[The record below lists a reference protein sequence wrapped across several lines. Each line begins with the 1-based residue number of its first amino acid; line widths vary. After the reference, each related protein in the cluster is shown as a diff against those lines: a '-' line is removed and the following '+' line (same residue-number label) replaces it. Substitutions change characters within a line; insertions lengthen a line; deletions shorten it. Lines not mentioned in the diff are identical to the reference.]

1 MKLKTFKVQFK
12 SSFSEMYN
20 NSSHLREIILFVVFF
35 RCVCDELV
43 GKKKKEGRFSYYIS
57 DLFTSLA
64 LPAIGCC
71 PFSLPERNI
80 PTICHVPRRSS
91 GTRKRSVNLGVR
103 TCWPFLY

>member
-1 MKLKTFKVQFK
+1 MCNKW
-12 SSFSEMYN
+12 SD
-20 NSSHLREIILFVVFF
+20 LREIILFVVFF

-43 GKKKKEGRFSYYIS
+43 GKKKREGQFSYYIS

-71 PFSLPERNI
+71 PERNI
-80 PTICHVPRRSS
+80 PTICHVPRRSW

>member
-12 SSFSEMYN
+12 SSFSEMCN

-64 LPAIGCC
+64 LRV
-71 PFSLPERNI
+71 LPVLT
-80 PTICHVPRRSS
+80 P
-91 GTRKRSVNLGVR
+91 GA
-103 TCWPFLY
+103 